1 LNDGGS
7 SYLTGPDR
15 VDTAELRTAL
25 EENRKKFLAA
35 VEHIRPRLHRFCTR
49 MCGSVFD
56 GEDVVQETLAQA
68 FYSLS
73 TLRDISRLEPWLF
86 RIAHNKCVDFIR
98 RTKGSREETM
108 SYDEGSGNEFTPEER
123 ELPAEPVDHA
133 LAALVS
139 ELPPLERACVL
150 LKDVL
155 DYRLAEIAEV
165 VDSTTGGVKSA
176 LHRGRAKLR
185 QPHLP
190 RQPAELDP
198 QQREL
203 LNAYI
208 ECFNRR
214 DWDGLSRLI
223 QADARVE
230 LVGVTEGAPADLGY
244 FRNYAALPYEWR
256 LDLALVDDQPT
267 IVHWQKRGVDWVP
280 LAAIRLWWRDGKVS
294 RIRDYVHVE
303 YLLRYSRT
311 EPGPVSY

>member
-1 LNDGGS
+1 M
-7 SYLTGPDR
+7 TGPDQEG
-15 VDTAELRTAL
+15 TAELRTAL
-25 EENRKKFLAA
+25 EEDRKRFLAT
-35 VEHIRPRLHRFCTR
+35 VDHIRPRLHRFCAR

-56 GEDVVQETLAQA
+56 GEDVLQETLAQA

-86 RIAHNKCVDFIR
+86 RIAHNKCLDFLR
-98 RTKGSREETM
+98 RDKGSREETVP
-108 SYDEGSGNEFTPEER
+108 YDEGSA
-123 ELPAEPVDHA
+123 AEPIPEAADLADQPIDEA

-155 DYRLAEIAEV
+155 DYRLTEIAEV
-165 VDSTTGGVKSA
+165 VDSTLGGVKSA

-185 QPHLP
+185 RAHPP
-190 RQPAELDP
+190 RGPVELDP
-198 QQREL
+198 RQREL

-208 ECFNRR
+208 ECFNQR
-214 DWDGLSRLI
+214 DWDALSRLI

-230 LVGVTEGAPADLGY
+230 LVGVTEGSPAELGY
-244 FRNYAALPYEWR
+244 FGNYAALPYDWR
-256 LDLALVDDQPT
+256 LDLALVDDEPV
-267 IVHWQKRGVDWVP
+267 IVHWQKRGDDWVP
-280 LAAIRLWWRDGKVS
+280 RAAVRLWWRDGKVA

-311 EPGPVSY
+311 EPAPV